1 MITSTLTILDDSEG
15 EYEDDFFHRRDQN
28 QHVRG
33 PLGGGWLLHDTVK
46 ALNRLVG
53 GCEHCRRSELTL
65 LGRCLYAIA
74 FGVDGQGPQGGVPVL
89 RQAFEDTYAQ
99 YKKNPKMM
107 TTPFRL
113 RLDIRREARELGRY
127 PWEFLFKPDPEGGG
141 FFLAGEQTELVLSR
155 YVHNEDVALP
165 EADSGPLR
173 ILVVLSR
180 PNSPGLAQ
188 VRADTLIRAV
198 EELRSVGTTV
208 DVLDS
213 PTRDQLR
220 NDLLQHPTHILHFI
234 GHGRGGAHGRGSGL
248 ALKKDERE
256 LRTARALA
264 EARRARGEDLAEQVD
279 EADWADSVSICNLL
293 RAGLDGP
300 PGPSGASPRGRL
312 IFLHACEGDSPD
324 VTEDSLRGFSSIARD
339 LAHRER
345 VAAVVAMQ
353 YVISIDDA
361 ERFAVHFYSWLRAGY
376 LLDEAVSRA
385 RCELGTTPGFGRESW
400 DHRCFGTPVIYV
412 REASAFRRYADMWRQ
427 AGNESQGTAGQSESG
442 GKKYCPNTSC
452 KDGFIIPGQTRC
464 RACNSQVMDCPRSGC
479 QGLVMTAPGSEC
491 TVCDF
496 KVASREEPMVSD
508 GHEQDAVSMRRRART
523 GPRPN
528 TRVRS

>member
-1 MITSTLTILDDSEG
+1 MVTSTLTILDDTYG
-15 EYEDDFFHRRDQN
+15 EFEDDVYYRRDAN
-28 QHVRG
+28 KHVRG
-33 PLGGGWLLHDTVK
+33 RLGGGWLLHDTVK
-46 ALNRLVG
+46 ALNRLVA
-53 GCEHCRRSELTL
+53 GCEHCKRSELKL

-74 FGVDGQGPQGGVPVL
+74 FGTDDQDPQGGAPVL
-89 RQAFEDTYAQ
+89 RRAFEDAYAL
-99 YKKNPKMM
+99 YKKNPELM
-107 TTPFRL
+107 TGVFRL
-113 RLDIRREARELGRY
+113 RLDIRREAQELGRY
-127 PWEFLFKPDPEGGG
+127 PWEFLFMPRPEGDG

-155 YVHNEDVALP
+155 YVRNEDVAWP
-165 EADSGPLR
+165 EADDGPLR

-180 PNSPGLAQ
+180 PSSPGLAQ

-198 EELRSVGTTV
+198 EELRSVDTTV
-208 DVLDS
+208 DVLES

-220 NDLLQHPTHILHFI
+220 NEILQRPTHILHFI
-234 GHGRGGAHGRGSGL
+234 GHGRGGAHGRVSAL

-264 EARRARGEDLAEQVD
+264 EARRAKGDDLAEQVD

-293 RAGLDGP
+293 RSGLDGP

-324 VTEDSLRGFSSIARD
+324 ITEDSLRGFSSIARD
-339 LAHRER
+339 LADRER

-385 RCELGTTPGFGRESW
+385 RCELGTTPGFGRQSW

-412 REASAFRRYADMWRQ
+412 REASAFRRYAEMWRK
-427 AGNESQGTAGQSESG
+427 AGNEGQGAARQPGPE
-442 GKKYCPNTSC
+442 GKKFCPNTSC
-452 KDGFIIPGQTRC
+452 QGLIIPGQERC
-464 RACNSQVMDCPRSGC
+464 RACNSQLMDCPEPGC
-479 QGLVMTAPGSEC
+479 TGLVMTAPGSQC
-491 TVCDF
+491 TMCRY
-496 KVASREEPMVSD
+496 KVASREERTVSD
-508 GHEQDAVSMRRRART
+508 GHEQDAASARRRART
-523 GPRPN
+523 APRPN
-528 TRVRS
+528 TRIRS